1 MVKKPAGKVR
11 KKTTKKVVKKKLDS
25 KIISRKRAQR
35 HPTKSK
41 ETNEIGSARG
51 PKLVVHSK
59 KGMLVGL
66 LAVLVAMTEFVV
78 NGDTA
83 TYYWVLAFGL
93 LILIP
98 NSIWARYKW
107 TNPFVIPYLLTMVRT
122 KKFVQTIKSLSHW
135 GKIWEKICILGL
147 FLGFGLAGVDF
158 WIAREKGGWKRILIL
173 AISAIILF
181 GVLVLSARLLV
192 PTMPPLFEPLI
203 GISII
208 SFILLG
214 FGGLSLAFMLGYG
227 ALAIN
232 ALFTGQKICPSVAP
246 VIPGVPIP
254 GFGVAIPFIAW
265 VSLGLILIIHEG
277 SHGIM
282 LTYYKKK
289 LHSVGLLLAG
299 IFPIGAFVEQ
309 DDNEFS
315 TMNERERICVLSA
328 GPAFNFLTVPIA
340 LILMILLGIIFAP
353 MLNAELNQM
362 YSGVRVAQIQET
374 VGFCGDER
382 IAPAYGKLLE
392 GDVIIAVDNQE
403 INSLNEL
410 MPLLL
415 DKNFIAFT
423 VIRNGV
429 EEEIIV
435 EPENFH
441 NLGISRIGVGFESIR
456 TDYEPWTGFEQVRFI
471 FTSIITILNLLWILS
486 FAVGMFNFLPSDPL
500 DGGRIAKSVLAPYFG
515 FMNMN
520 QVETELLIGRL
531 FAWLFLIAIVLNVL
545 PYLTMFI

>member
-1 MVKKPAGKVR
+1 MVKKPAKKVR
-11 KKTTKKVVKKKLDS
+11 KKTIKKTGENEFESKLN
-25 KIISRKRAQR
+25 SRKHAQR

-51 PKLVVHSK
+51 PKVRVDFK
-59 KGMLVGL
+59 KGFLVGL
-66 LAVLVAMTEFVV
+66 LVTLVAITELAV

-83 TYYWVLAFGL
+83 TYYWLLAFGL
-93 LILIP
+93 LVLIP
-98 NSIWARYKW
+98 NAIWAKFNW
-107 TNPFVIPYLLTMVRT
+107 TNPFVVPYILTMVRT
-122 KKFVQTIKSLSHW
+122 KKFVQTITSLSHW
-135 GKIWEKICILGL
+135 GKIWEKICMIGF
-147 FLGFGLAGVDF
+147 FLGFGLAGIDY

-173 AISAIILF
+173 LISTPLLF
-181 GVLVLSARLLV
+181 GVLLISAQLLV
-192 PTMPPLFEPLI
+192 PTIPPLFEPLI
-203 GISII
+203 LLSIV

-227 ALAIN
+227 ALAIH
-232 ALFTGQKICPSVAP
+232 ALITGEKICPSVAP

-315 TMNERERICVLSA
+315 IMKDKERICVLSA
-328 GPAFNFLTVPIA
+328 GPSFNFLTVPFA
-340 LILMILLGIIFAP
+340 ILLMLIIGIIFSP
-353 MLNAELNQM
+353 MLNTELEQM
-362 YSGVRVAQIQET
+362 YSGVRVAQIQESI
-374 VGFCGDER
+374 GFCGDER
-382 IAPAYGKLLE
+382 IAPAYGKLFV
-392 GDVIIAVDNQE
+392 GDEIIAIDGQK

-415 DKNFIAFT
+415 DKNFIEFL
-423 VIRNGV
+423 VIRNGL
-429 EEEIIV
+429 EEKVIV
-435 EPENFH
+435 EPENFN

-456 TDYEPWTGFEQVRFI
+456 TDYEPWPGFEQVRFI

-500 DGGRIAKSVLAPYFG
+500 DGGRIAKSVLVPYFG
-515 FMNMN
+515 FMGMN
-520 QVETELLIGRL
+520 KGETELLIGRL
-531 FAWLFLIAIVLNVL
+531 FAWLFLIAILINL
-545 PYLTMFI
+545 IPYITLFI

>member
-25 KIISRKRAQR
+25 KIISRRRAQR
-35 HPTKSK
+35 HPTKSE
-41 ETNEIGSARG
+41 ETNESGSARG

-315 TMNERERICVLSA
+315 TMDERERICVLSA

-362 YSGVRVAQIQET
+362 YSGVRVAQ
-374 VGFCGDER
+374 R
-382 IAPAYGKLLE
+382 
-392 GDVIIAVDNQE
+392 
-403 INSLNEL
+403 
-410 MPLLL
+410 
-415 DKNFIAFT
+415 
-423 VIRNGV
+423 RN
-429 EEEIIV
+429 
-435 EPENFH
+435 NCC
-441 NLGISRIGVGFESIR
+441 
-456 TDYEPWTGFEQVRFI
+456 
-471 FTSIITILNLLWILS
+471 
-486 FAVGMFNFLPSDPL
+486 
-500 DGGRIAKSVLAPYFG
+500 
-515 FMNMN
+515 
-520 QVETELLIGRL
+520 
-531 FAWLFLIAIVLNVL
+531 
-545 PYLTMFI
+545 